1 MLVVL
6 VVLALFPAPSNA
18 FTVSSSSCLRR
29 QRSLVMKAGEAGSV
43 VPSSQSPLASCS
55 RADVLRG
62 GLAVLSGATLT
73 SLVAAPWGV
82 RPAAAAEEEKEK
94 EESSTFIP
102 FIASSK
108 TFTFDYPDSWRLA
121 PKLVQTHQEE
131 VRRFVGNCSMPMRK
145 TRAHA
150 HLILPLHNQQ
160 VTLKST
166 VQRGFSA
173 GVAVS

>member
-1 MLVVL
+1 M
-6 VVLALFPAPSNA
+6 PS
-18 FTVSSSSCLRR
+18 
-29 QRSLVMKAGEAGSV
+29 
-43 VPSSQSPLASCS
+43 SSQSPLASRS

-102 FIASSK
+102 FFASSK
-108 TFTFDYPDSWRLA
+108 TFTFDYPDSWKLA

-131 VRRFVGNCSMPMRK
+131 VRRFVGNGADVGADREL
-145 TRAHA
+145 T
-150 HLILPLHNQQ
+150 LI
-160 VTLKST
+160 
-166 VQRGFSA
+166 
-173 GVAVS
+173 